1 MVYCKII
8 GIKNFFSNNK
18 SKLICASAFPLSLS
32 SFVRVAAHSIARAMS
47 FTSIRGETFATRKIT
62 RGLAAR
68 LLTVRQCPHS
78 T

>member
-1 MVYCKII
+1 
-8 GIKNFFSNNK
+8 
-18 SKLICASAFPLSLS
+18 
-32 SFVRVAAHSIARAMS
+32 MS